1 MFNVIW
7 FREFCFVVDCHV
19 VDCHVVDCHVVFR
32 VRAVVQ
38 CSLM

>member
-19 VDCHVVDCHVVFR
+19 VDCHVVFG